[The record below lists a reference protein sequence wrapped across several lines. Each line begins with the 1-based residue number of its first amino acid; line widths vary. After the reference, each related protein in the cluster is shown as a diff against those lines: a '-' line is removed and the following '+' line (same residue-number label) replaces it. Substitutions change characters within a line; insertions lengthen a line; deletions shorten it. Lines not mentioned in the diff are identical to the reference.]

1 MRRQGVTIMTFR
13 LFISVN
19 SSPSSLP
26 HSEYR
31 SKMELPSFPV
41 YIFSVQPVTIACV
54 LTSPGTSF
62 LPMLLDNACSL
73 FYSWIMYHHISEGL
87 QKILQSRS
95 TRPIVVIYGKKTNKQ
110 KKTHHN
116 HPKDSPIKEL
126 SPFWAGVPFPRFPI
140 IWVKSLISLLLWP
153 VGRNGMHHS
162 QVQMFKKWLSSNIL
176 KPNTEIERPYR
187 MADEED
193 G

>member
-1 MRRQGVTIMTFR
+1 MKILRRGGSGMRRQGVTIMTFR

-62 LPMLLDNACSL
+62 LPMLRDNACSL

-87 QKILQSRS
+87 QKLLQSRS
-95 TRPIVVIYGKKTNKQ
+95 TRPIVVIYGKQTNKQ
-110 KKTHHN
+110 TK
-116 HPKDSPIKEL
+116 
-126 SPFWAGVPFPRFPI
+126 PI
-140 IWVKSLISLLLWP
+140 IIIQKIHLSRSCHLFGQGSHFP
-153 VGRNGMHHS
+153 DS
-162 QVQMFKKWLSSNIL
+162 LSS
-176 KPNTEIERPYR
+176 
-187 MADEED
+187 